1 MRSFVERNQVSLFFL
16 LTFVFSWYPWYA
28 GLGAEVLAIGPSV
41 AAFLIVG
48 IAGGGAGLAA
58 LLRPFIRWRV
68 GFRWW
73 AIAILGSAILYLIG
87 VGVHLAAGGEMPMFT
102 MIRNELGLLPLYLV
116 LVVLA
121 PWNGPVGEEFGWRG
135 LALPRLQSS
144 LGPLAASLII
154 GAIWG
159 IWHLP
164 TLFAPLGVL
173 AALKAALGIGFI
185 AIYTATTIANAII
198 MTWLYNRTK
207 GSALIAGIV
216 WHGATNFWAPIIL
229 SESSLAA
236 AGEGTDLPTIQPA
249 LYLAIT
255 GVLAAA
261 ALLLVIATRGR
272 LGLDA
277 P

>member
-16 LTFVFSWYPWYA
+16 LAFVFSWYPWYA
-28 GLGAEVLAIGPSV
+28 GMGAEVLAIGPSV

-48 IAGGGAGLAA
+48 IAGRGAGLAA

-73 AIAILGSAILYLIG
+73 VIAILGSAILYLIG
-87 VGVHLAAGGEMPMFT
+87 VGVHLAAGGEMPRFT

-185 AIYTATTIANAII
+185 AIYTATTIANSII

-207 GSALIAGIV
+207 ESALIAGIV

-249 LYLAIT
+249 LYLAVT